1 MKRREARREKR
12 RDVRRENMSRH
23 DTRDETRCVL
33 ARLRMGSMD
42 VSLALSLCSIK
53 AQAFHER
60 RPLLR
65 PSSRVSSRH
74 ASRDKREVRDTL
86 AHHARIFSSLSS
98 LLFSSLF
105 FLSRFHSPS
114 LLSTLSFS
122 LSLTH
127 DLSLS
132 LSLSLSRPSLAFY
145 LSHLSRLKINL
156 APRLS
161 SSKYLSY
168 QIPFVSHPPNYP
180 APLLFSLLPRPRVCV
195 FWERALSLSPFLL
208 S

>member
-1 MKRREARREKR
+1 M
-12 RDVRRENMSRH
+12 
-23 DTRDETRCVL
+23 TRETRLC
-33 ARLRMGSMD
+33 AR
-42 VSLALSLCSIK
+42 SLAHGLDGRSLASSLCSIK

-60 RPLLR
+60 RALHR

-105 FLSRFHSPS
+105 FLSRFHSSS

-122 LSLTH
+122 LSL
-127 DLSLS
+127 SLS
-132 LSLSLSRPSLAFY
+132 HTRSLSISLFLSRLSLAFY
-145 LSHLSRLKINL
+145 PSHLSRLKINL

-180 APLLFSLLPRPRVCV
+180 APLLSSLLPRPRVRV
-195 FWERALSLSPFLL
+195 F
-208 S
+208 

>member
-1 MKRREARREKR
+1 MCAR
-12 RDVRRENMSRH
+12 
-23 DTRDETRCVL
+23 
-33 ARLRMGSMD
+33 
-42 VSLALSLCSIK
+42 SLAHGLDGRSLASSLCSIK

-122 LSLTH
+122 LSHTR
-127 DLSLS
+127 SLS
-132 LSLSLSRPSLAFY
+132 ISLSLSRPSLAFY